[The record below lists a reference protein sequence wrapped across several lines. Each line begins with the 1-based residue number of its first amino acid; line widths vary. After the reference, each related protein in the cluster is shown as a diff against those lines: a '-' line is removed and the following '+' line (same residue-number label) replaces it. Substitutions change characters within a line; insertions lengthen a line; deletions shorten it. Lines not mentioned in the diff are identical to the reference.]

1 MKLDINLLVR
11 QMAAERDIEAD
22 ILVDAVA
29 EAISSA
35 ARKHYKERNVH
46 TEIDVESGEVESWT
60 ARNVVEEVE
69 DPEIEM
75 TLEEARAIDLEA
87 EIGGIVRLEVLDTS
101 ELGRI
106 AAQSAR
112 QVLFQRVR
120 EAERA
125 VVHKNYSD
133 RVGDMINGIVKR
145 MDRGSLIV
153 ELGDTEGVIPRSHQV
168 RHERYSQGDR
178 VRAVVVDVTM
188 DANRPQV
195 VLSRTSPMLLGK
207 LLEMEVPEI
216 YDGTVIIR
224 ICVREPG
231 ERAKVAVFSKDS
243 DVDPVGAC
251 VGLKGSR
258 VQAITRELKGE
269 KIDIIPFSSDL
280 VTFAQSAL
288 SPAKINRVAVRE
300 EPITVIVRD
309 EEGQPVLDEEGNT
322 VTEEGKEVVLDVIV
336 NTEQLSLAIGK
347 RGQNVR
353 LASRLL
359 DCRIEIKSQEAVKDE
374 LASALATMLREM
386 EGISDDDALP
396 ELEIAANTVSY
407 DELVPLE
414 EMEMLTERLRER
426 LEGHSI
432 HTVQDLLA
440 KDADDLSTIPGIG
453 PVTAQKLLDMASQA
467 LEESL
472 AEHAEESVVGEE

>member
-1 MKLDINLLVR
+1 M
-11 QMAAERDIEAD
+11 
-22 ILVDAVA
+22 
-29 EAISSA
+29 
-35 ARKHYKERNVH
+35 HRNY
-46 TEIDVESGEVESWT
+46 S
-60 ARNVVEEVE
+60 
-69 DPEIEM
+69 
-75 TLEEARAIDLEA
+75 
-87 EIGGIVRLEVLDTS
+87 
-101 ELGRI
+101 GRI
-106 AAQSAR
+106 
-112 QVLFQRVR
+112 
-120 EAERA
+120 
-125 VVHKNYSD
+125 
-133 RVGDMINGIVKR
+133 GDMINGIVKR
-145 MDRGSLIV
+145 MDRGALIV
-153 ELGDTEGVIPRSHQV
+153 ELGDTEGIIPRGHQV

-195 VLSRTSPMLLGK
+195 VLSRTSPMLLEK

-269 KIDIIPFSSDL
+269 KIDIIPYNNDL
-280 VTFAQSAL
+280 VTFAQNAL

-300 EPITVIVRD
+300 EPITVVVRD
-309 EEGQPVLDEEGNT
+309 EEGQPVLDEAGEP

-336 NTEQLSLAIGK
+336 GTEQLSLAIGK

-386 EGISDDDALP
+386 EGVTAEEEIP
-396 ELEIAANTVSY
+396 ELESAVESVAY
-407 DELVPLE
+407 EELVPLE
-414 EMEMLTERLRER
+414 EMEMLTDRLRER
-426 LEGHSI
+426 LEGHAI
-432 HTVQDLLA
+432 HTVQDILA
-440 KDADDLSTIPGIG
+440 RDADDLSTIPGIG
-453 PVTAQKLLDMASQA
+453 PVTATKLLDMAREA
-467 LEESL
+467 LEQNL
-472 AEHAEESVVGEE
+472 AEAAEAVIEEE